1 MPMVTF
7 CATTHPAVNHP
18 AVNIFFSAAKKFQS
32 LLFSWLVQHDSDAV
46 SIAPVLVEL
55 SYFGVVV
62 LLDAPD

>member
-1 MPMVTF
+1 VVTLR
-7 CATTHPAVNHP
+7 ATAHP

-32 LLFSWLVQHDSDAV
+32 CFLAGSCSTTVMLI

>member
-1 MPMVTF
+1 VMV
-7 CATTHPAVNHP
+7 
-18 AVNIFFSAAKKFQS
+18 I
-32 LLFSWLVQHDSDAV
+32 